1 MFLCFFVVQN
11 NSFMPNFWIFQAT
24 PDVFNL
30 RNALKMGALRTF
42 SVRSHRQ
49 KIQKGD
55 KIILWLT
62 GNETGCYALATVTS
76 EVNLLDFDKKEL
88 PYLKNTD
95 NFNIPRDAI
104 QLELEYNLWNNPI
117 FKDELSKDISESLK
131 VNIPGTNFEATQ
143 IQYQAFLNI
152 IKMRNAV
159 EEPLVDYQKTKNRTK
174 HPLNLIL
181 YGAPGTG
188 KTYHTVNYALSII
201 EDISLKQLE
210 KEPRGHL
217 LQRFQ
222 SYQLEGQIQVV
233 TFHQSFSYEDFIEG
247 IKPQTTDD
255 QQVIYNIEDGI
266 FKNMAQKAANHPHKD
281 RYVLIIDEINR
292 GNVAAIFGELI
303 TLIEPEKRIGSLEK
317 VTIQLPYSKIP
328 FAVPSNLYLIGT
340 MNTADRNT
348 EILDNALRRRFDFI
362 EKSPV
367 PSLLT
372 TIETI
377 DLSKLLTVI
386 NQRIEILLD
395 RDHVI
400 GHAYLMSVQ
409 NISGLQQVFATK
421 IIPLLQE
428 YFYGDWSKIGLILG
442 QHFIKSEY
450 INASSG
456 VFADFDDDG
465 KGDYDGKTIYSVTDR
480 KSWNKETF
488 VSIYE

>member
-1 MFLCFFVVQN
+1 
-11 NSFMPNFWIFQAT
+11 
-24 PDVFNL
+24 
-30 RNALKMGALRTF
+30 
-42 SVRSHRQ
+42 
-49 KIQKGD
+49 
-55 KIILWLT
+55 
-62 GNETGCYALATVTS
+62 
-76 EVNLLDFDKKEL
+76 
-88 PYLKNTD
+88 
-95 NFNIPRDAI
+95 
-104 QLELEYNLWNNPI
+104 
-117 FKDELSKDISESLK
+117 SLK